1 MLQTSKLHV
10 AFRLVPELRTESFT
24 EYVLTEQE
32 HQSLKSPSAVEST
45 LLLDSTA
52 EETCSD

>member
-24 EYVLTEQE
+24 ECVLTEQE